1 MPGKKVSWSFV
12 GKAFVWFVSGFY
24 HLRASILETEAPQ
37 DAPVMDRARMAPLLL
52 LLLLPFA
59 AAAPTAAPTGKSP
72 PAAAKAP
79 APAPPVTPPKTLPAC
94 PLTGKPATKPT
105 IPHSRCVEAQ
115 QLSCCADCAD
125 LTFPIQVLAIDVAAA
140 LEPGHEECEQL
151 IEQLVCAV
159 TCNPDSGY
167 YFIDTPT
174 GPYMQVC
181 KAFAQQVYD
190 KCSTLKVGD
199 ISVDMVIYNPE
210 QLIKQAIVPLVAEAV
225 PGFTAGVSDV
235 GCYGG
240 PQVLPATPLCCDP
253 LAIPKTC
260 PAGSVNTTGAEKIP
274 GRKPDAKICAKYP
287 YKTGTIPYKRPALP
301 PTAFDKPTLPKPPLA
316 PSSAPAPAPGSDS
329 SPGPAMAPS
338 SGSTVDGGSSP
349 PTAPPPAPSTP
360 SPPTAPP
367 PAPSTPSPPFY
378 PVLPIYPVFLYP
390 VLPLFPVFLHP
401 VLLYPVPSTST
412 P

>member
-1 MPGKKVSWSFV
+1 MR
-12 GKAFVWFVSGFY
+12 GFSVAQL
-24 HLRASILETEAPQ
+24 HSNTSVPQQESPPESSATVCILETEAPQ

-140 LEPGHEECEQL
+140 LEP
-151 IEQLVCAV
+151 V
-159 TCNPDSGY
+159 TQGLATAPADVGGTRLGAKGAWMGANDSGY

-225 PGFTAGVSDV
+225 PGFTAGVSNV

-260 PAGSVNTTGAEKIP
+260 SAGSVNTTGAEKIP

-301 PTAFDKPTLPKPPLA
+301 PTAFDKPTLPKPPPLH
-316 PSSAPAPAPGSDS
+316 PIL
-329 SPGPAMAPS
+329 
-338 SGSTVDGGSSP
+338 
-349 PTAPPPAPSTP
+349 
-360 SPPTAPP
+360 
-367 PAPSTPSPPFY
+367 PFYPVLPIYPVFLYPVLPIYPVFLY

>member
-1 MPGKKVSWSFV
+1 
-12 GKAFVWFVSGFY
+12 
-24 HLRASILETEAPQ
+24 
-37 DAPVMDRARMAPLLL
+37 MDRARMAPLLL

-140 LEPGHEECEQL
+140 LEPVTQGLATAPADVCQLFKGHEECEQL

-174 GPYMQVC
+174 GPYMQLC

-199 ISVDMVIYNPE
+199 LSVDMVIYNPE
-210 QLIKQAIVPLVAEAV
+210 ELIKQAIVPLVAEAV

-253 LAIPKTC
+253 LTIPKTC
-260 PAGSVNTTGAEKIP
+260 PAGSVNTTGAEKVP

-287 YKTGTIPYKRPALP
+287 YKPGTTPYKRPALP
-301 PTAFDKPTLPKPPLA
+301 PTAYDKPTLPKAPSA
-316 PSSAPAPAPGSDS
+316 PSSAPAPAPGSDAA
-329 SPGPAMAPS
+329 PGSEMAPS
-338 SGSTVDGGSSP
+338 SGGTVDGGSSP
-349 PTAPPPAPSTP
+349 PTAPPPAAPSPPSSPSIPSSSSSPSSPSTPSSSSTP
-360 SPPTAPP
+360 SPPPP
-367 PAPSTPSPPFY
+367 PPKGTGSVASS
-378 PVLPIYPVFLYP
+378 VLVTLGAA
-390 VLPLFPVFLHP
+390 VLAA
-401 VLLYPVPSTST
+401 LL
-412 P
+412 

>member
-1 MPGKKVSWSFV
+1 
-12 GKAFVWFVSGFY
+12 
-24 HLRASILETEAPQ
+24 
-37 DAPVMDRARMAPLLL
+37 MDRARMAPLLL
-52 LLLLPFA
+52 LLLLFPFA

-72 PAAAKAP
+72 PAVAKAP

-140 LEPGHEECEQL
+140 LEPVTQGLATAPADVCQLFKGHEECEQL

-199 ISVDMVIYNPE
+199 LSVDMLIYNPE
-210 QLIKQAIVPLVAEAV
+210 ELIKQAIVPLVAEAV
-225 PGFTAGVSDV
+225 PGFTAGVSA
-235 GCYGG
+235 
-240 PQVLPATPLCCDP
+240 P
-253 LAIPKTC
+253 
-260 PAGSVNTTGAEKIP
+260 S
-274 GRKPDAKICAKYP
+274 
-287 YKTGTIPYKRPALP
+287 
-301 PTAFDKPTLPKPPLA
+301 A
-316 PSSAPAPAPGSDS
+316 PSSAPAPAPGSDA
-329 SPGPAMAPS
+329 SPGSEMAPS
-338 SGSTVDGGSSP
+338 SGGTVDGGSSP
-349 PTAPPPAPSTP
+349 PTAPPPAAPSPPPPPSIPSSPPPAAPSPPPPPSIPSSSSSPSSPSTPSSSTP
-360 SPPTAPP
+360 SPPPP
-367 PAPSTPSPPFY
+367 PPKGTGSVASS
-378 PVLPIYPVFLYP
+378 VLVTLGAA
-390 VLPLFPVFLHP
+390 VLAA
-401 VLLYPVPSTST
+401 LL
-412 P
+412 